1 MVTQDARTLSAAAQE
16 SLRRRVVE
24 AVNKGMT
31 PTEAAKVFAVSR
43 QAVYGW
49 VQRFRDGGVS
59 ALKSARR
66 GRPARSCLQPHQAAS
81 TVRSIVDRCP
91 DQLRLPF
98 ALWTREAVRQLIS
111 KRFGIHISVW
121 TAGRYLRHW
130 GLTPQ
135 KPIRRAYEQDPAAV
149 RRWLK
154 HTYPTIR
161 RQAKEEKA
169 EIHWSDEMGLRS
181 DHQAGR
187 SYGMKG
193 CTPVILGTG
202 QRFGCNMISSITNR
216 GRLCFMVFKK
226 RFTSRVFIA
235 FLDRLIRQVKRK
247 IFLVVDRH
255 PAHLAKLVTRWLA
268 SRQHRIRLLF
278 LPTYSPDLNPDE
290 MLNQDVKSNAVGR
303 RRPTNQGEMMADVRG
318 YLRSTQK
325 QPAVVRTY
333 FQAETVRYAA

>member
-1 MVTQDARTLSAAAQE
+1 MDTQDARSLSSDAQE
-16 SLRRRVVE
+16 NLRRRVLK
-24 AVNKGMT
+24 AIKSGMRVS
-31 PTEAAKVFAVSR
+31 EAARVFGVSR
-43 QAVYGW
+43 QAIYIW
-49 VQRFRDGGVS
+49 KQRVHEGGS
-59 ALKSARR
+59 RALKARQR
-66 GRPARSCLQPHQAAS
+66 GRPARPRLQPHQAAS

-98 ALWTREAVRQLIS
+98 ALWTREAVGQLIS
-111 KRFGIHISVW
+111 KRFGIQISVW
-121 TAGRYLRHW
+121 TVGRYLKNW

-135 KPIRRAYEQDPAAV
+135 KPIRRAYEQDPTVV

-154 HTYPTIR
+154 NTYPTIR
-161 RQAKEEKA
+161 RQAKEERA

-181 DHQAGR
+181 DHQVGR

-193 CTPVILGTG
+193 RTPVIPGTG

-235 FLDRLIRQVKRK
+235 FLDRLIRQVKRR
-247 IFLVVDRH
+247 IFLIVDSH
-255 PAHLAKLVTRWLA
+255 PVHRAQLVTRWLA
-268 SRQHRIRLLF
+268 QRQHRIRVFF

-325 QPAVVRTY
+325 QPAIVRTY